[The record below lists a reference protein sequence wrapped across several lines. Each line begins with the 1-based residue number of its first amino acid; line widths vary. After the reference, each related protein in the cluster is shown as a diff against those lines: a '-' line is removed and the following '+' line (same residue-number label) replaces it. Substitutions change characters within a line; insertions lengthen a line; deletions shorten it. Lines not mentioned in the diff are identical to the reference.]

1 MRWVAVAL
9 LLTALPLPAF
19 SAQPVTVTQL
29 ERLLQADRGK
39 RDGAV
44 AHQLAG
50 LEMTERLSS
59 ARVARLETDLPGTH
73 ARQALELLSDLSAFL
88 GLPAEEI
95 EATAA
100 PDLAGQRAIIARAVD
115 YAIQTMHK
123 LPNLFA
129 MRNTVLYYDRPA
141 SRLADFSL
149 VPYEPLHAASRSSDT
164 VLYRDGHEVVDSGK
178 QKRKNYDPAAEAL
191 VTRGVFGPLMGI
203 ALKDAAHGSVSWSH
217 WERGASGPLAVF
229 QFVVPKAMSHYEVT
243 FCCFTQSFGRN
254 QRFDKISAYHGE
266 LAIDPADGSILRQT
280 VVANLEKSD
289 PILRS
294 DILVE
299 YGTVEIGG
307 RNYICPVKS
316 VAVWVAPVADPKV
329 GLTLLTDAVFTGY
342 HLFRSDFR
350 LLTGDEA
357 ADQ

>member
-1 MRWVAVAL
+1 MRWAVVAL
-9 LLTALPLPAF
+9 LLTALPLPVF
-19 SAQPVTVTQL
+19 SAQPVTVAQL

-59 ARVARLETDLPGTH
+59 AKVARLEADLPGTRT
-73 ARQALELLSDLSAFL
+73 RQALLLLSDLSAFHD
-88 GLPAEEI
+88 LPAEEI

-100 PDLAGQRAIIARAVD
+100 PDLAEQQAIMARAVD

-129 MRNTVLYYDRPA
+129 TRNTVLYIDSPP
-141 SRLADFSL
+141 SRLPDLSM
-149 VPYEPLHAASRSSDT
+149 VPYQPLHAAKRSSDT

-178 QKRKNYDPAAEAL
+178 QRRKNYDPAAEAL

-203 ALKDAAHGSVSWSH
+203 ALKDAAHGSASWSH
-217 WERGASGPLAVF
+217 WEQGASGPLAVF
-229 QFVVPKAMSHYEVT
+229 RFAVPKAMSHYEVS
-243 FCCFTQSFGRN
+243 FCCLAQSFGRN
-254 QRFDKISAYHGE
+254 QKFDKICAYHGE
-266 LAIDPADGSILRQT
+266 LTIDPRDGSILRQT
-280 VVANLEKSD
+280 VVADLEKSD
-289 PILRS
+289 PILS
-294 DILVE
+294 SNILVE

-316 VAVWVAPVADPKV
+316 VSVWVAPVADSTA
-329 GLTLLTDAVFTGY
+329 GLTLLTDADFTGY
-342 HLFRSDFR
+342 HLFRSEFR
-350 LLTGDEA
+350 LLTGKDA
-357 ADQ
+357 SDQ